1 MTVVFSMAMIEHF
14 NVFDIVKKENHSD
27 PMVHGMHLAVRS
39 SQLVLL
45 GRVSCSAFLGR
56 SIESDF

>member
-1 MTVVFSMAMIEHF
+1 MAMIEHF

-27 PMVHGMHLAVRS
+27 PRVHGMHLAVR
-39 SQLVLL
+39 

>member
-1 MTVVFSMAMIEHF
+1 MAMIEHF
-14 NVFDIVKKENHSD
+14 NVFDIVKKENHPD
-27 PMVHGMHLAVRS
+27 PRVHGMHLAVRS
-39 SQLVLL
+39 SQLVLR